1 MPGQRPAFAD
11 SQISIYCHDSYD
23 HRSPGAIEGD
33 LYATVIVSSARIEFR
48 NQNTMSGFYLAFA
61 LTVTG
66 MLLYH
71 LSQKAVP
78 KEANPF
84 FVIVIAYV
92 VGIALCLVIALV
104 YPAKKGLL
112 ETFRGSNW
120 AVFTLGAAAALI
132 ELGFLLA
139 YRTGWRISIA
149 AVATNAA
156 AAVVLIPVGL
166 LIFKDHLSLRNVIG
180 LLFCIVGLVLVVRQ

>member
-1 MPGQRPAFAD
+1 
-11 SQISIYCHDSYD
+11 
-23 HRSPGAIEGD
+23 
-33 LYATVIVSSARIEFR
+33 
-48 NQNTMSGFYLAFA
+48 MSGFYVAFA

-66 MLLYH
+66 MVLYH

-78 KEANPF
+78 KETNPF
-84 FVIVIAYV
+84 FVIAIAYV
-92 VGIALCLVIALV
+92 VGIALCVLLAFT
-104 YPAKKGLL
+104 YPVKKGMI
-112 ETFRGSNW
+112 ETFKASNW

-156 AAVVLIPVGL
+156 AALVLIPIGL
-166 LIFKDHLSLRNVIG
+166 LVFKDHLSLRNLIG
-180 LLFCIVGLVLVVRQ
+180 LIFCIVGLALVIRQ

>member
-1 MPGQRPAFAD
+1 MATIPTIV
-11 SQISIYCHDSYD
+11 IS
-23 HRSPGAIEGD
+23 GVAIKGD
-33 LYATVIVSSARIEFR
+33 LIFLSDLHAASIVSSARFEFR
-48 NQNTMSGFYLAFA
+48 NQTNMSGFYLAFA

-78 KEANPF
+78 KDANPF

-92 VGIALCLVIALV
+92 VGIALCLLIALAS
-104 YPAKKGLL
+104 PAKKGLV

-166 LIFKDHLSLRNVIG
+166 LVFKDHLSIRNVIG
-180 LLFCIVGLVLVVRQ
+180 LILCIVGLALVVR

>member
-1 MPGQRPAFAD
+1 
-11 SQISIYCHDSYD
+11 
-23 HRSPGAIEGD
+23 
-33 LYATVIVSSARIEFR
+33 
-48 NQNTMSGFYLAFA
+48 
-61 LTVTG
+61 

-78 KEANPF
+78 AETNPF
-84 FVIVIAYV
+84 FVITIAYV
-92 VGIALCLVIALV
+92 VGIALCLFIALF
-104 YPAKKGLL
+104 YPAKKGLI
-112 ETFRGSNW
+112 ETFKASNW

-166 LIFKDHLSLRNVIG
+166 LVFKDHLSLRNIIG
-180 LLFCIVGLVLVVRQ
+180 LIFCIVGLALVIRQ

>member
-1 MPGQRPAFAD
+1 MSAFYL
-11 SQISIYCHDSYD
+11 SFV
-23 HRSPGAIEGD
+23 
-33 LYATVIVSSARIEFR
+33 LTVI
-48 NQNTMSGFYLAFA
+48 
-61 LTVTG
+61 G

-71 LSQKAVP
+71 LSQKAIP
-78 KEANPF
+78 KETNPF

-92 VGIALCLVIALV
+92 IGIALCVVLAFT
-104 YPAKKGLL
+104 YPGKKGLV
-112 ETFRGSNW
+112 ETFKASNW

-156 AAVVLIPVGL
+156 AAVVLIPIGI

-180 LLFCIVGLVLVVRQ
+180 LIFCIVGLVLVMRQ

>member
-1 MPGQRPAFAD
+1 M
-11 SQISIYCHDSYD
+11 
-23 HRSPGAIEGD
+23 
-33 LYATVIVSSARIEFR
+33 SS
-48 NQNTMSGFYLAFA
+48 FYLAFG
-61 LTVTG
+61 LTVIG

-78 KEANPF
+78 KETNPF
-84 FVIVIAYV
+84 FVIAIAYV
-92 VGIALCLVIALV
+92 VGIAFCLALAFT
-104 YPAKKGLL
+104 YPGKKSLI
-112 ETFRGSNW
+112 ETFKTSNW
-120 AVFTLGAAAALI
+120 AVFTLGAAAAMI

-166 LIFKDHLSLRNVIG
+166 FVYKDHLSLRNVIG
-180 LLFCIVGLVLVVRQ
+180 LILCVVGLALLVRQ

>member
-1 MPGQRPAFAD
+1 
-11 SQISIYCHDSYD
+11 
-23 HRSPGAIEGD
+23 
-33 LYATVIVSSARIEFR
+33 
-48 NQNTMSGFYLAFA
+48 MSGFYLAFA
-61 LTVTG
+61 LTIFG

-78 KEANPF
+78 NDANPF
-84 FVIVIAYV
+84 FVVVIAYV
-92 VGIALCLVIALV
+92 VGIALCLVFALLS
-104 YPAKKGLL
+104 PGKKSLI
-112 ETFRGSNW
+112 ETFRTSNW

-166 LIFKDHLSLRNVIG
+166 FAFKEHLSVRNVIG
-180 LLFCIVGLVLVVRQ
+180 LIFCIVGLALVVRQ

>member
-1 MPGQRPAFAD
+1 
-11 SQISIYCHDSYD
+11 
-23 HRSPGAIEGD
+23 
-33 LYATVIVSSARIEFR
+33 
-48 NQNTMSGFYLAFA
+48 MSGFYVAFV
-61 LTVTG
+61 LTVMG

-78 KEANPF
+78 KDANPL
-84 FVIVIAYV
+84 FVIVIAYL
-92 VGIALCLVIALV
+92 VGIAVCLLIAVV
-104 YPAKKGLL
+104 YPAKKGLFD
-112 ETFRGSNW
+112 TFRGSNW

-156 AAVVLIPVGL
+156 AAIVLIPVGL
-166 LIFKDHLSLRNVIG
+166 IVFKDHLSLRNVIG
-180 LLFCIVGLVLVVRQ
+180 LLFCIVGLALVVRQ

>member
-1 MPGQRPAFAD
+1 
-11 SQISIYCHDSYD
+11 
-23 HRSPGAIEGD
+23 
-33 LYATVIVSSARIEFR
+33 
-48 NQNTMSGFYLAFA
+48 MSGFYLAFA
-61 LTVTG
+61 LTVFG

-78 KEANPF
+78 KESNPF

-92 VGIALCLVIALV
+92 IGIALCVALAFV
-104 YPAKKGLL
+104 YPGKKSPL
-112 ETFRGSNW
+112 ETFRQSNW
-120 AVFTLGAAAALI
+120 AVYTLGVAAALI

-156 AAVVLIPVGL
+156 AAIVLIPVGL
-166 LIFKDHLSLRNVIG
+166 FVYKDHLSLRNVIG
-180 LLFCIVGLVLVVRQ
+180 LVLCVVGLALLVRQ

>member
-1 MPGQRPAFAD
+1 
-11 SQISIYCHDSYD
+11 
-23 HRSPGAIEGD
+23 
-33 LYATVIVSSARIEFR
+33 
-48 NQNTMSGFYLAFA
+48 MSGFYLAFA
-61 LTVTG
+61 LTVIG

-78 KEANPF
+78 KETNPF
-84 FVIVIAYV
+84 FVIAIAYV
-92 VGIALCLVIALV
+92 VGIALCVAFAFT
-104 YPAKKGLL
+104 YPGKKSLI
-112 ETFRGSNW
+112 ETFKASNW

-166 LIFKDHLSLRNVIG
+166 FVYKDHLSWQNVIG
-180 LLFCIVGLVLVVRQ
+180 LIFCVVGLALLVRQ

>member
-1 MPGQRPAFAD
+1 
-11 SQISIYCHDSYD
+11 
-23 HRSPGAIEGD
+23 
-33 LYATVIVSSARIEFR
+33 
-48 NQNTMSGFYLAFA
+48 MSGFYLAFA
-61 LTVTG
+61 LTVFG

-71 LSQKAVP
+71 LSQKSVP
-78 KEANPF
+78 AETNPF
-84 FVIVIAYV
+84 FVIAIAYL
-92 VGIALCLVIALV
+92 VGITLCLLFAFT
-104 YPAKKGLL
+104 YPGKKGLG
-112 ETFRGSNW
+112 ETFRASNW

-166 LIFKDHLSLRNVIG
+166 IFFKDQLSLRNLIG
-180 LLFCIVGLVLVVRQ
+180 LLF

>member
-1 MPGQRPAFAD
+1 
-11 SQISIYCHDSYD
+11 
-23 HRSPGAIEGD
+23 
-33 LYATVIVSSARIEFR
+33 
-48 NQNTMSGFYLAFA
+48 MSGFYLAFV

-78 KEANPF
+78 KETNPF
-84 FVIVIAYV
+84 LVVVIAYA
-92 VGIALCLVIALV
+92 VGIALCLVFALTF
-104 YPAKKGLL
+104 PGKKGLI
-112 ETFRGSNW
+112 ETFKASNW

-156 AAVVLIPVGL
+156 AAIVLIPIGLFVFKDQLSWRNALGLVFCVVGL
-166 LIFKDHLSLRNVIG
+166 ALLI
-180 LLFCIVGLVLVVRQ
+180 RQ